1 MDNVRVRFAPSPTGY
16 LHIGG
21 LRTAVYNYLYA
32 KQKGG
37 KFLLRIEDTDRTRFV
52 EGAIE
57 NLIRSL
63 NWAGLEIDEGVMMRD
78 GEVVEE
84 GDCGPYIQSKRL
96 DIYKKYVD
104 QLLESG
110 HAYYCFCTKER
121 LDNLR
126 EGQKI
131 KGQVPRYDGLCR
143 SISLDEAKERI
154 ANGEEYVVR
163 LKLPHD
169 EDITFEDEARGKI
182 TINTNEMDDQV
193 LMKSDGFP
201 TYHMAVVVD
210 DHLMGITHIIRGEEW
225 LPSTPKHVYLY
236 QALGWDVPTYI
247 HLPGVLN
254 KDHKKLSKRQGDVS
268 VEDFKG
274 HGYLPE
280 GLVNY
285 LALVGWSPEDNQE
298 IFSMEELIGAFDTK
312 RIARTGGVFD
322 VKKLDWINSHYMKE
336 LSADELLDMA
346 MPYIEKAGLF
356 TKADVEKDP
365 EHYRV
370 LMETIQDGLDRLEQ
384 VPEACGFLYD
394 DYEVTEEDALEQ
406 INSESAPAVI
416 DALEEILKDMD
427 AISLEDAGKLMKQVQ
442 KKSGVKGKNLYMPAR
457 AAMTGNVHGPELSN
471 IIYLLGKDE
480 ILKRLEKAKS
490 YRK

>member
-32 KQKGG
+32 RQHNG

-63 NWAGLEIDEGVMMRD
+63 TWSGIEIDEGVMMEG
-78 GEVVEE
+78 GEVVEK

-121 LDNLR
+121 LDALR
-126 EGQKI
+126 EEQKI
-131 KGQVPRYDGLCR
+131 KGKVPRYDGLCR
-143 SISLDEAKERI
+143 GVSMEEAKERI
-154 ANGEEYVVR
+154 ANGEDYVVR

-169 EDITFEDEARGKI
+169 RDISFEDEARGTI
-182 TINTNEMDDQV
+182 TINSNEMDDQV

-236 QALGWDVPTYI
+236 EALGWEVPT
-247 HLPGVLN
+247 
-254 KDHKKLSKRQGDVS
+254 
-268 VEDFKG
+268 
-274 HGYLPE
+274 
-280 GLVNY
+280 
-285 LALVGWSPEDNQE
+285 
-298 IFSMEELIGAFDTK
+298 
-312 RIARTGGVFD
+312 
-322 VKKLDWINSHYMKE
+322 
-336 LSADELLDMA
+336 
-346 MPYIEKAGLF
+346 
-356 TKADVEKDP
+356 
-365 EHYRV
+365 
-370 LMETIQDGLDRLEQ
+370 
-384 VPEACGFLYD
+384 
-394 DYEVTEEDALEQ
+394 
-406 INSESAPAVI
+406 
-416 DALEEILKDMD
+416 
-427 AISLEDAGKLMKQVQ
+427 
-442 KKSGVKGKNLYMPAR
+442 
-457 AAMTGNVHGPELSN
+457 
-471 IIYLLGKDE
+471 
-480 ILKRLEKAKS
+480 
-490 YRK
+490 